1 MNVYE
6 EKLIHNENEEMA
18 VLAVIGFI
26 NTKYISE
33 EAKKIYNSLTNEE
46 KKEIRNR
53 LKL

>member
-6 EKLIHNENEEMA
+6 EKLIYNEDEEMA
-18 VLAVIGFI
+18 VLAVIGFM
-26 NTKYISE
+26 NKKYISK
-33 EAKKIYNSLTNEE
+33 EAKKIYNSLTDKE